1 MGTYKNGI
9 LGAFKG
15 KVGNVVG
22 STWNGIHY
30 MRAVPAN
37 VKDAKTPKQLAQRQR
52 FSLMTSFMRKFKTVV
67 TIGFRNGAGN
77 MTPGNRALSYN
88 IKNAIDGEYPDLEIL
103 YENLRFSRG
112 DLIDAYQPQA
122 VSEDPGQLQLSWTDN
137 SDDGSASPDDRLI
150 VACYSTERDA
160 VFLNTD
166 AAAREDESAV
176 ITMPEIW
183 QGDVAETYIF
193 FASSDESMVSDTT
206 YLGAIEIDE
215 AP

>member
-1 MGTYKNGI
+1 M
-9 LGAFKG
+9 A
-15 KVGNVVG
+15 
-22 STWNGIHY
+22 
-30 MRAVPAN
+30 
-37 VKDAKTPKQLAQRQR
+37 
-52 FSLMTSFMRKFKTVV
+52 
-67 TIGFRNGAGN
+67 
-77 MTPGNRALSYN
+77 PGNRALSYN
-88 IKNAIDGEYPDLEIL
+88 IKNAIGGEYPDLEIQ

-150 VACYSTERDA
+150 VACYSPERDA

-176 ITMPEIW
+176 ITMPEVW

-193 FASSDESMVSDTT
+193 FVSSDERMVSDTT